1 LLHTSV
7 GRRSLWVQIR
17 TGPCMWWETFE
28 CTREGGSSERL
39 RDYSEDHGALVDAE
53 LGAA

>member
-1 LLHTSV
+1 
-7 GRRSLWVQIR
+7 
-17 TGPCMWWETFE
+17 MWWKISER
-28 CTREGGSSERL
+28 TREGGSPERL